1 MPPYV
6 TSESSTGFGA
16 VLSIGPVVGTA
27 TPTYTLIGECS
38 EASPS
43 GREWG
48 EEDVTNFQ
56 SPIDKEYK
64 KTNRD
69 PGKFKLSGNR
79 VATDAGQIA
88 LEAAMDSL
96 SNYMF
101 KLVFPLS
108 GTQTV
113 SGDTWTFNAGV
124 MSVDPTSVM
133 PDKVIK
139 FGCDLRL
146 SGSRTI
152 VAGT

>member
-1 MPPYV
+1 MSYSI
-6 TSESSTGFGA
+6 SESSTGFGA
-16 VLSIGPVVGTA
+16 ILSIGPAAGTVSPTFVV
-27 TPTYTLIGECS
+27 IGECS

-79 VATDAGQIA
+79 VATDAGQLA
-88 LEAAMDSL
+88 LEAAMDSQ
-96 SNYMF
+96 SNFMF
-101 KLVFPLS
+101 KLQFPIS
-108 GTQTV
+108 GTQTTT
-113 SGDTWTFNAGV
+113 GDVWTFNAGV
-124 MSVDPTSVM
+124 MSVDPTSVT
-133 PDKVIK
+133 PDKIIK

-152 VAGT
+152 TAGS